1 MSKKMKC
8 NITAAAEAAAAAFV
22 WNTQILLFACQ
33 EEKKLYNLRL
43 RRLDKLIVL
52 IGEKKQQDNLF

>member
-8 NITAAAEAAAAAFV
+8 NITAAAEAAAFV